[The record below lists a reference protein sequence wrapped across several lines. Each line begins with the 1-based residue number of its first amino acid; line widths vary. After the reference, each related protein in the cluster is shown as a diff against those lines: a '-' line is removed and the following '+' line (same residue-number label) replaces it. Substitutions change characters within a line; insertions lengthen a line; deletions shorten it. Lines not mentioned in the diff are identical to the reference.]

1 MPTLPTVSTPPR
13 PGSDPPSFET
23 SRQQPAGGLDVAKLI
38 QALHAPQSRS
48 LLPEHPE
55 VQRDDD
61 RIVLTDP
68 CVTCGA
74 DSARRTYRIE
84 GLHSGV
90 VTCTVCGT
98 GSLHPLPDRREISSF
113 YPKQYYGEV
122 QAKFEPVVEF
132 LVRWVASRHVRSL
145 IRGLRPGA
153 RVLDMGCGRGVLLSG
168 LLAAGCETHG
178 VEISRDAVAGIDP
191 RARIRIASR
200 LAEAGYPDRHFDLV
214 VLWHVL
220 EHLPDPVET
229 LREARRILKPGGRL
243 VIAVPNYSSLQSQV
257 FGERWFHLDL
267 PRHLFHFPCAALKR
281 LLHRQG
287 FSCRSWHHFSLRQ
300 NPFGWLQ
307 SSVNGRFRWRRNVLY
322 KLLYRRETP
331 TPRIERFLARLL
343 KLACYAS
350 LPLGVLLSLLAACG
364 RSGATVHVVA
374 EVAQQPGDAFDVSSG
389 RASVSERQIA
399 ETHSAVC

>member
-1 MPTLPTVSTPPR
+1 MPTLPTAGIAPQPGLGS
-13 PGSDPPSFET
+13 PGSET
-23 SRQQPAGGLDVAKLI
+23 SEQQPATGLDVVQLV
-38 QALHAPQSRS
+38 QALNESPPPAPLR
-48 LLPEHPE
+48 EHPE
-55 VQRDDD
+55 VKRDNG

-74 DSARRTYRIE
+74 DSARRTYRVE
-84 GLHSGV
+84 GLQSGV

-98 GSLHPLPDRREISSF
+98 GSLNPLPDRREISSY
-113 YPKQYYGEV
+113 YPPQYYGAV
-122 QAKFEPVVEF
+122 QAKFEPVIES
-132 LVRWVASRHVRSL
+132 LVRWVASRRVRSL
-145 IRGLRPGA
+145 TRGLPRGA
-153 RVLDMGCGRGVLLSG
+153 RALDLGCGRGVLLSG

-191 RARIRIASR
+191 RAKIRIASR
-200 LAEAGYPDRHFDLV
+200 LAEAAYPDRHFDLV

-229 LREARRILKPGGRL
+229 LREVRRILKPGGRL

-267 PRHLFHFPCAALKR
+267 PRHLYHFPCAALKR

-287 FSCRSWHHFSLRQ
+287 FLCRSWHHFSLRQ

-307 SSVNGRFRWRRNVLY
+307 SAVNGRFRWRRNTLY
-322 KLLYRRETP
+322 KLLYRREKP
-331 TPRIERFLARLL
+331 TSLGERIIARLL
-343 KLACYAS
+343 KLACYAC
-350 LPLGVLLSLLAACG
+350 LPLGMMLSLLAACG

-374 EVAQQPGDAFDVSSG
+374 EVSRRPQDVLDMPHG
-389 RASVSERQIA
+389 RASVGERQRA
-399 ETHSAVC
+399 ETNSIPC